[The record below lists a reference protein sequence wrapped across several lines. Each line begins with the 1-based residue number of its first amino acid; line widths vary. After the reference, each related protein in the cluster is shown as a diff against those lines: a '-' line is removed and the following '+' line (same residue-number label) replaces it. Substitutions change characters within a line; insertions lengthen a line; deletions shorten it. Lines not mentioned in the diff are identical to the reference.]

1 MTNAFD
7 RLGTICLIFTALLV
21 LPFLYVVR
29 GAFMMV
35 ALFAI
40 AAFPLCWIAGLN
52 SLEFLTRPFNE
63 KGVKGGLDHY
73 NCSCHYRIRFPWWL
87 PLLYYEAPASDVI
100 IGMHQY
106 LIRHKAIPQ

>member
-63 KGVKGGLDHY
+63 KGVKGALAWIITIVLAIIVYAILGGCLFFIM
-73 NCSCHYRIRFPWWL
+73 R
-87 PLLYYEAPASDVI
+87 LLQV
-100 IGMHQY
+100 M
-106 LIRHKAIPQ
+106 